1 MRRLRL
7 VALAAVV
14 LHLAV
19 HAPHLAEPP
28 GGFHQW
34 RESDTA
40 TVAAGFQ
47 RNGLDF
53 FAPEVNLV
61 GPSGTTRVGTE
72 LPVYTYLTALA
83 YEALGFTHVWPRLLS
98 LLGALL
104 LAASTAAVARHVAP
118 GRPRFAA
125 AAGWLTL
132 FCPLV
137 LFYGG
142 RIQPDVW
149 GMALATSGA
158 ALFLGPRTPGR
169 LLLAALCLAVAGG
182 IKPTFFFI
190 GLPLLVAL
198 ALEGGLQRAARRPAL
213 WIFAALSLLPAAA
226 WLQHA
231 RALIAA
237 YGAPYFYLGD
247 GWTEALR
254 ELGNRRFYKNVFLT
268 WPFELVVGLPLLPL
282 FLFGA
287 RRLGGLP
294 GWPLVAAWV
303 AGALIVFALAAGHC
317 ATPHDYYYLPM
328 VPPLVLV
335 VAHGLTS
342 LRKPAFTRLAVAAVA
357 LAPLTSYLRVRP
369 RYAGDPEFWALRAAT
384 APLPPEPLVLAI
396 DTMPGF
402 QLYRVGRRGLRAMP
416 DAPLRAVADA
426 WNDGARYLVHEGR
439 HGRLTEAA
447 RAALS
452 PAPIAEAG
460 TTAVYEIQAR
470 VLEAKLDQALME
482 RP

>member
-1 MRRLRL
+1 MPRAPL

-28 GGFHQW
+28 GGFHAW

-40 TVAAGFQ
+40 TVAAAFV

-53 FAPEVNLV
+53 STPEVNLV
-61 GPSGTTRVGTE
+61 GPNGTTRVGTE

-83 YEALGFTHVWPRLLS
+83 YETLGFTHVWPRLLS
-98 LLGALL
+98 LFGALL
-104 LAASTAAVARHVAP
+104 LAASTAAVAGRIAP

-169 LLLAALCLAVAGG
+169 LLLAALCLALAGG

-198 ALEGGLQRAARRPAL
+198 ARDEGLARAARRPAL
-213 WIFAALSLLPAAA
+213 WIFAALSLLPAAL
-226 WLQHA
+226 WLRHA

-237 YGAPYFYLGD
+237 FGAPYFYLGE
-247 GWTEALR
+247 GWTQALR
-254 ELGNRRFYKNVFLT
+254 ELGNPRFYQNVFLT
-268 WPFELVVGLPLLPL
+268 WPFELVVGLPLVPL
-282 FLFGA
+282 FLYGA
-287 RRLGGLP
+287 RRLRELP
-294 GWPLVAAWV
+294 GWPLLAAWA

-317 ATPHDYYYLPM
+317 ATPHDYYYLPI
-328 VPPLVLV
+328 VPPLVLL
-335 VAHGLTS
+335 VAHGLAS
-342 LRKPAFTRLAVAAVA
+342 LRKPGLIKLAVAAVA
-357 LAPLTSYLRVRP
+357 LAPLTSYLRVRV
-369 RYAGDPEFWALRAAT
+369 RYADDPDFWALRDAAQR
-384 APLPPEPLVLAI
+384 LPPEGLVLTI

-402 QLYRVGRRGLRAMP
+402 QLYRVGRRGLQTLPNA
-416 DAPLRAVADA
+416 ALRVVADA

-439 HGRLTEAA
+439 IGKLTPAT
-447 RAALS
+447 RAVLS
-452 PAPIAEAG
+452 PAPVAAAG
-460 TTAVYEIQAR
+460 TTAIYEIQPS
-470 VLEAKLDQALME
+470 VLEAKLDAALTE

>member
-1 MRRLRL
+1 MRRLPL
-7 VALAAVV
+7 IALAAVV

-28 GGFHQW
+28 GGFHRW

-40 TVAAGFQ
+40 TVAAAFL

-53 FAPEVNLV
+53 FTPEVNLV
-61 GPSGTTRVGTE
+61 GPNGTTRVGTE
-72 LPVYTYLTALA
+72 LPVYTYATALA
-83 YEALGFTHVWPRLLS
+83 YETLGFTHVWPRLLS

-104 LAASTAAVARHVAP
+104 LAASTAAVAARIAP
-118 GRPRFAA
+118 GRPRLAA
-125 AAGWLTL
+125 TAGWLTL

-149 GMALATSGA
+149 GMALATTGA

-169 LLLAALCLAVAGG
+169 LLLAALCLALAGG

-198 ALEGGLQRAARRPAL
+198 ARDEGLARAARRPAL
-213 WIFAALSLLPAAA
+213 WVFAALSLLPAIV
-226 WLQHA
+226 WLRHA

-237 YGAPYFYLGD
+237 FGAPYFYLGE

-254 ELGNRRFYKNVFLT
+254 ELGNRQFYQNVFLT
-268 WPFELVVGLPLLPL
+268 WPFELVIGLPLIPL
-282 FLFGA
+282 FLYGA
-287 RRLGGLP
+287 RRLRELP
-294 GWPLVAAWV
+294 GWPLLAAWV
-303 AGALIVFALAAGHC
+303 AGALVVFALAAGHC
-317 ATPHDYYYLPM
+317 ATPHDYYYLPL

-335 VAHGLTS
+335 LAHGLTS
-342 LRKPAFTRLAVAAVA
+342 LRKPGLVKLAACAVA
-357 LAPLTSYLRVRP
+357 LAPLTSYLRVRA
-369 RYAGDPEFWALRAAT
+369 RYADDPEFWALRESAAR
-384 APLPPEPLVLAI
+384 LPPEALVLAI

-402 QLYRVGRRGLRAMP
+402 QLYRVGRRGLQTLP
-416 DAPLRAVADA
+416 DVRLRVVADA
-426 WNDGARYLVHEGR
+426 WNDGARYLVHEERNGK
-439 HGRLTEAA
+439 LSQAA

-452 PAPIAEAG
+452 PAPVATAG
-460 TTAVYEIQAR
+460 PTAIYEIQPH
-470 VLEAKLDQALME
+470 VLEAALEEPLTE
-482 RP
+482 RR